1 MPNQEMSELWNGPV
15 SRAWVDAPD
24 RYDRTLEGFLPVVLE
39 AAALEPGDRV
49 LDVGCGSG
57 ALARAAYDRVSPD
70 GSVTGVDISAPL
82 VALARE
88 RSPGIE
94 VVQADAQV
102 HDLGVDAFDVL
113 VSRFGVMFFDDPAA
127 AFGNLHRAVRPDGR
141 LAFVAWQSAP
151 SNAWVMTA
159 IGALVEHVP
168 MPDLPGPGAPGPFA
182 FAEPDRVRSVLAEAG
197 WRSVEIEPVETSILV
212 GGPGDVDSVLAFYEQ
227 DPVGQVLLSKASA
240 EQRAAAHASLR
251 RVVEERIASDGL
263 RLGAAVWLV
272 TARA

>member
-1 MPNQEMSELWNGPV
+1 MPNSEMAELWNGPA

-57 ALARAAYDRVSPD
+57 ALARAAYERVSP
-70 GSVTGVDISAPL
+70 GGAVTGVDISAPL

-88 RSPGIE
+88 LSPGVE
-94 VVQADAQV
+94 VVLADAQV
-102 HDLGVDAFDVL
+102 HDLGTGAFDVL
-113 VSRFGVMFFDDPAA
+113 VSRFGVMFFDDPVA
-127 AFGNLHRAVRPDGR
+127 AFANLRRATRPDGR

-151 SNAWVMTA
+151 ANAWVMTA

-182 FAEPDRVRSVLAEAG
+182 FADADRVRSLLDEAG
-197 WRSVEIEPVETSILV
+197 WRAVEVEAVETSILV

-227 DPVGQVLLSKASA
+227 DPIGQVLMSKADDA
-240 EQRAAAHASLR
+240 QRTAARAALR
-251 RVVEERIASDGL
+251 QVIEERIASDGL

>member
-1 MPNQEMSELWNGPV
+1 MPNQEMDELWNGPA

-24 RYDRTLEGFLPVVLE
+24 RYDRTLEGFLPLVLE
-39 AAALEPGDRV
+39 AAALERGDRV

-57 ALARAAYDRVSPD
+57 ALARAACERVSPG
-70 GSVTGVDISAPL
+70 GSVTGVDISGPL
-82 VALARE
+82 VELARE

-102 HDLGVDAFDVL
+102 HDLGTDAFDAL
-113 VSRFGVMFFDDPAA
+113 VSRFGVMFFDDPVA
-127 AFGNLHRAVRPDGR
+127 AFTNLRRAVRPDGR

-159 IGALVEHVP
+159 IGALIEHVP

-182 FAEPDRVRSVLAEAG
+182 FAEADRVRSLLTEAG
-197 WRSVEIEPVETSILV
+197 WRSVEVEPVETSILV

-227 DPVGQVLLSKASA
+227 DPVGQVLLSKADQA
-240 EQRAAAHASLR
+240 QRAAAHASLR
-251 RVVEERIASDGL
+251 QVVEERIASDGL
-263 RLGAAVWLV
+263 WLGAAVWLV

>member
-57 ALARAAYDRVSPD
+57 ALARAANDRVSPG

-102 HDLGVDAFDVL
+102 HDLGTDAFDVL

-127 AFGNLHRAVRPDGR
+127 AFGNLRRAVRPDGR

-182 FAEPDRVRSVLAEAG
+182 FAEPDRVRSLLAEAG
-197 WRSVEIEPVETSILV
+197 WRAVEIEPVETSILV

>member
-1 MPNQEMSELWNGPV
+1 MPNAEMDELWNGPA
-15 SRAWVDAPD
+15 SRAWVDTPD

-57 ALARAAYDRVSPD
+57 ALARAAYDRVSP
-70 GSVTGVDISAPL
+70 GGAVTGVDISAPL
-82 VALARE
+82 VSLARE
-88 RSPGIE
+88 LSPGVE

-102 HDLGVDAFDVL
+102 HDLGTGAFDVL
-113 VSRFGVMFFDDPAA
+113 VSRFGVMFFDDPVA
-127 AFGNLHRAVRPDGR
+127 AFANLRRAMRPDGR
-141 LAFVAWQSAP
+141 MAFVAWQSAP

-159 IGALVEHVP
+159 IGALIEHVP
-168 MPDLPGPGAPGPFA
+168 MPELPAPGAPGPFA
-182 FAEPDRVRSVLAEAG
+182 FADADRVRSLLTDAG
-197 WRSVEIEPVETSILV
+197 WRAVEVEPVETSILV

-227 DPVGQVLLSKASA
+227 DPIGQMLMSKADEA
-240 EQRAAAHASLR
+240 QRAAAHASLR
-251 RVVEERIASDGL
+251 QVIEERIASDGL